1 MLKIIKEIIIM
12 LLVCLVAILLLAV
25 LFYEYIPARKVVAEV
40 TTYTASDTVSEL
52 LADDIDKKD
61 VDVILTFE
69 EGEYEVTSSDL
80 NNYEATNNYV
90 PGKANPFAAVSTE
103 ETNEGTDKT
112 DDNSSTNKDD
122 KDNEDTDNEDSK
134 TTDNSDKE
142 TSYINDKG
150 MK

>member
-61 VDVILTFE
+61 VDVIL
-69 EGEYEVTSSDL
+69 VTSSDL